1 LHIKHQ
7 MEQKRKKENKT
18 SQYQAACVD
27 MLVALA
33 VGICVYNSN
42 SIQLEQDKMLFLC
55 VCGFLALI
63 AWAYPYFESSIKI
76 DNDGCWEQG
85 CIHPIIGVFGILFFP
100 LFIHYWLYKG
110 IKYCI
115 NLFK

>member
-1 LHIKHQ
+1 

-27 MLVALA
+27 MLVAIA

-63 AWAYPYFESSIKI
+63 VWAYPYFSIMFKC
-76 DNDGCWEQG
+76 DYDG
-85 CIHPIIGVFGILFFP
+85 
-100 LFIHYWLYKG
+100 
-110 IKYCI
+110 
-115 NLFK
+115 